1 MKESSW
7 ILYSENARVATD
19 AEKVPEEPQQEEK
32 NTEKVVRVS
41 IQIEAGSDKED
52 VIERISKEA
61 LDGTELD
68 IQNKDIAQDMFTA
81 NLLENKI
88 EAVQAVSGV
97 KSVTLVEAD
106 QLTEETEQSVDLEE
120 TEEETQQ
127 QVDQERISK
136 EVPKGQNTQVIQ
148 KEKENNIEI
157 SKDSII
163 GLIVVVLVLVLLVG
177 RKLHKRFR

>member
-7 ILYSENARVATD
+7 ILYSENARVATN
-19 AEKVPEEPQQEEK
+19 AEKVPEESRQEEK
-32 NTEKVVRVS
+32 NTEKVVRVN
-41 IQIEAGSDKED
+41 IQIEAGSEKED
-52 VIERISKEA
+52 VIERISKEV
-61 LDGTELD
+61 LDGNELD

-106 QLTEETEQSVDLEE
+106 QLTEETEQSVDLEK
-120 TEEETQQ
+120 TEEETKQ
-127 QVDQERISK
+127 QVNQERIPK
-136 EVPKGQNTQVIQ
+136 EVPKGQNTQMIQ
-148 KEKENNIEI
+148 KEEENNIEI
-157 SKDSII
+157 SKGSII
-163 GLIVVVLVLVLLVG
+163 GVGVVVLVLVLLVG